1 LRATAKV
8 ALSLTV
14 FGCGS
19 RVTVVA
25 QEGSGE
31 VAPSQGGAPTT
42 PTSTVSAGG
51 ARHAQGGAGGTAPAT
66 CSPSDPGELVT
77 LDPQTFGCCVDFLD
91 EQTDDAWATPPEK
104 LTACCH
110 EVVGQI
116 DLDPSLLALVDEA
129 LVAPVWPE
137 KDAPSCC
144 NILGNPCTAPCG
156 CTVWGPPVPARLEGH
171 LWSLDRL
178 EAA

>member
-1 LRATAKV
+1 
-8 ALSLTV
+8 
-14 FGCGS
+14 
-19 RVTVVA
+19 
-25 QEGSGE
+25 
-31 VAPSQGGAPTT
+31 
-42 PTSTVSAGG
+42 
-51 ARHAQGGAGGTAPAT
+51 
-66 CSPSDPGELVT
+66 
-77 LDPQTFGCCVDFLD
+77 
-91 EQTDDAWATPPEK
+91 
-104 LTACCH
+104 
-110 EVVGQI
+110 VVGQI